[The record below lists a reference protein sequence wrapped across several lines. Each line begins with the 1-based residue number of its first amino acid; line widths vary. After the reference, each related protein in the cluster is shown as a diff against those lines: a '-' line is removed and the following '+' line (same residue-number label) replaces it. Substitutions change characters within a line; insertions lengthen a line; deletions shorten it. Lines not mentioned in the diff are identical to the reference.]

1 MLAGRAGAHRVLM
14 DTTVGTAR
22 RGGRVREWFARYAP
36 AEAGAVL
43 GALLATVVAEPFGVA
58 AATAYAGAAGD
69 GIGFYGVLLVRD
81 LRRQPK
87 GSRGRLGRT
96 LRGLVVEF
104 GPAELLDS
112 FVVRPLAMYLA
123 ARWIGHA
130 AAGAVAGKVV
140 ADAVFYGVAIV
151 GYEMRKHL
159 AGRRHVQA
167 RGTARVVSVSWPGPT
182 VVAPTEV
189 LNVSSSR

>member
-1 MLAGRAGAHRVLM
+1 ME
-14 DTTVGTAR
+14 TTASTDR

-43 GALLATVVAEPFGVA
+43 GAVLATVVAEPFGA
-58 AATAYAGAAGD
+58 AVATAYAGSVGD
-69 GIGFYGVLLVRD
+69 GVGFYGVMLVRD

-87 GSRGRLGRT
+87 GAPGRLART

-123 ARWIGHA
+123 ATWLGHA
-130 AAGAVAGKVV
+130 AAGAVAGKVA
-140 ADAVFYGVAIV
+140 ADAVFYAVAIM
-151 GYEMRKHL
+151 GYELRKHL
-159 AGRRHVQA
+159 AGRNHHVQA
-167 RGTARVVSVSWPGPT
+167 RGTARVASVSWPGPT
-182 VVAPTEV
+182 VTPPTEV
-189 LNVSSSR
+189 LTVVRPAA